1 MEISRDICTQKLYDQ
16 FMSGSSSQSDNISQ
30 LTAKARW
37 ENKADCFPKFSAI
50 EISEM
55 IEDWKEIKQEQKQ
68 QEINQQPNTN
78 QQWTTQQYSA
88 SILNAFKDVE
98 FLNGVNW
105 DEIIH
110 RAWIIGKW
118 ILWFFIITIVWG
130 IFMRIMK
137 KFLRY
142 GYAFFNSHRLI
153 FLKVLLPRWDG
164 KSDREQEKEI
174 AKDMKEKIGR
184 MSQVLWNL
192 HKMNEVSVYE
202 KFMWAIFWKHKL
214 VFIYQYE
221 NGQISCLVWTYPEY
235 QNMVESAIASQ
246 YASASIEMAPKPKFF
261 TKKYSDVQV
270 LETNKDP
277 LYTIKLYKNIPD
289 DPINNIMDSMWK
301 VSTEDTVNIVL
312 VVKPEKSSFNSRRQ
326 IAADRL
332 YKNLDLY
339 ELKRYSWKNLINP
352 FKRIEFAIMWT
363 TNRLVSS
370 KGEEK
375 EITMVRMVKAKE
387 DSRNA
392 MWEEAANPTFRSTI
406 TIIASS
412 DVRWKPKEIIN
423 NLESAY
429 NVYSDEYSNSLE
441 CSNMK
446 HDIFW
451 WLFVPLWTAWV
462 SMYLT
467 WFFSKYSYF
476 STNELTS
483 LYHFPDWLYNRSP
496 AIEWMQYKVIAPPS
510 NLPTFSDDDWNGRI
524 ISWVLAENYKH
535 WNLSEILKE
544 YQQHWAVW
552 IRPETVN
559 ELKPIEECNSKEKT
573 KHNIIENKKG
583 IFMKII
589 KEDYTLIP
597 ISEWLKNEAYNIIEK
612 DWIFFIQLSTK
623 EWKIIKPVSECSTEE
638 LDNSNIIEKDWN
650 LYIKVVKKEEIIK
663 PISDCSYEEKLENDV
678 EEKDWK
684 LFLNISKEKK
694 VRWYKAY
701 KWWVLL
707 WVNIYRNIYSPV
719 YIKRDD
725 RTRHHYCIWK
735 SGTWKSVF
743 LQTLARQDIW
753 NGDGLCLIDP
763 HGDLAEDMLAYVPKE
778 RAKDVVYFEAWDEE
792 RPMWLNLYEIDN
804 LDQADRTVND
814 ATEIFLKMFGPEIFW
829 PRIQEYFKYGSL
841 TLLEDFEDRPTLLDV
856 TRLFT
861 DDWYREFK
869 LKKVTNAVVKNWR
882 EKTYNAMWDREK
894 QEIIPYFSSKFV
906 SFNTNRL
913 IRNIIWQTKS
923 AFTFDDIMNNQKILL
938 INLSKGKIWEM
949 NAQLLGMIIV
959 SKVYNAAMARAAI
972 PEKDRKDF
980 YLYVDEFQNFV
991 SWTFADI
998 LSEARKYRLWLIMAH
1013 QYIAQLD
1020 PPKWLWD
1027 TWGWK
1032 SDVKSAVFGN
1042 VWTMMSFKVGAP
1054 DAEFLEKEYAPVL
1067 SWQDIVWIAN
1077 YKSYVKLNID
1087 NATTRVF
1094 SMNSIYTQDYQNKKI
1109 VPILKEYS
1117 AKKYWRRR
1125 EFVDAET
1132 RARLWLSI
1140 EENDL
1145 PDNSSTPEDTTSA
1158 ETTSQWWDVQN

>member
-1 MEISRDICTQKLYDQ
+1 MEITQDACTQLLHDQ
-16 FMSGSSSQSDNISQ
+16 FIYDFSQSEDILQ
-30 LTAKARW
+30 LTRDARW
-37 ENKADCFPKFSAI
+37 ENKAQCLNFTSYSEIESVVDGWKFT
-50 EISEM
+50 E
-55 IEDWKEIKQEQKQ
+55 KEQQRPQVQDQPTAQK
-68 QEINQQPNTN
+68 EEKDFF
-78 QQWTTQQYSA
+78 A
-88 SILNAFKDVE
+88 SIVTLPNVE
-98 FLNGVNW
+98 TPQ
-105 DEIIH
+105 D
-110 RAWIIGKW
+110 
-118 ILWFFIITIVWG
+118 ILILLKTVGWRILMCFIIIVLWG
-130 IFMRIMK
+130 LFIRLLN

-142 GYAFFNSHRLI
+142 AYAFLNAHRII
-153 FLKVLLPRWDG
+153 FLKVLLPRWDA

-174 AKDMKEKIGR
+174 AKDMKEKIWR

-192 HKMNEVSVYE
+192 YKMSDVSTHE
-202 KFMWAIFWKHKL
+202 KIMHFFFWKHKL
-214 VFIYQYE
+214 IFVYQYE
-221 NGQISCLVWTYPEY
+221 EWQLSCLVWIYPEY

-246 YASASIEMAPKPKFF
+246 YASASIERVARPNFFKKKF
-261 TKKYSDVQV
+261 SDIQV
-270 LETNKDP
+270 LETTKDP
-277 LYTIKLYKNIPD
+277 LYTIKLFKNIPD
-289 DPINNIMDSMWK
+289 DPINNIIDSMWK
-301 VSTEDTVNIVL
+301 VSVEDTVSIVL
-312 VVKPEKSSFNSRRQ
+312 VAKPEKSTFNVRRQ

-339 ELKRYSWKNLINP
+339 EMNRWHWKNLINP
-352 FKRIEFAIMWT
+352 FKWIEFALFWP
-363 TNRLVSS
+363 TNKLVSS
-370 KGEEK
+370 KKEENDV
-375 EITMVRMVKAKE
+375 TMVRMVKAKE

-406 TIIASS
+406 SLVASS
-412 DVRWKPKEIIN
+412 NVKWRPREILN

-441 CSNMK
+441 CSNFK
-446 HDIFW
+446 HDILWF
-451 WLFVPLWTAWV
+451 LFIPLWRA
-462 SMYLT
+462 SIFMYLQ

-476 STNELTS
+476 STNEITS
-483 LYHFPDWLYNRSP
+483 LYHFPDGLYNRSP
-496 AIEWMQYKVIAPPS
+496 AIEWMQYKIVAAPN
-510 NLPTFSDDDWNGRI
+510 NLPTFSDDEWNGRV
-524 ISWVLAENYKH
+524 ISWVLAENYKK
-535 WNLSEILKE
+535 WNLSEILKD
-544 YQQHWAVW
+544 YPHHWAVW
-552 IRPETVN
+552 TRTDTIE
-559 ELKPIEECNSKEKT
+559 ELKPIEECSESDKK
-573 KHNIIENKKG
+573 KHEIVEENGKQFVK
-583 IFMKII
+583 F
-589 KEDYTLIP
+589 
-597 ISEWLKNEAYNIIEK
+597 
-612 DWIFFIQLSTK
+612 TK
-623 EWKIIKPVSECSTEE
+623 EST
-638 LDNSNIIEKDWN
+638 
-650 LYIKVVKKEEIIK
+650 
-663 PISDCSYEEKLENDV
+663 
-678 EEKDWK
+678 
-684 LFLNISKEKK
+684 
-694 VRWYKAY
+694 VRWYKTY

-707 WVNIYRNIYSPV
+707 WVNIYRNVFSPV

-753 NGDGLCLIDP
+753 NWDWVCLIDP

-861 DDWYREFK
+861 DDGYREFK
-869 LKKVTNAVVKNWR
+869 LKKVTNAVVRNWW

-923 AFTFDDIMNNQKILL
+923 AFKFDDIMNNQKILI

-998 LSEARKYRLWLIMAH
+998 LSEARKYRLGLIMAH
-1013 QYIAQLD
+1013 PYIAQLD
-1020 PPKWLWD
+1020 PAKWLGD
-1027 TWGWK
+1027 VWGGK
-1032 SDVKSAVFGN
+1032 SDVKAAVFGN
-1042 VWTMMSFKVGAP
+1042 VGTMMSFKVGAP
-1054 DAEFLEKEYAPVL
+1054 DAEFLEKEYSPVL
-1067 SWQDIVWIAN
+1067 SGQDIVWIAN
-1077 YKSYVKLNID
+1077 YKSYIKLNID

-1094 SMNSIYTQDYQNKKI
+1094 SMNSIYTKDYQNKKI

-1117 AKKYWRRR
+1117 AKKYGRRR

-1132 RARLWLSI
+1132 RARLWLWI
-1140 EENDL
+1140 DENNL
-1145 PDNSSTPEDTTSA
+1145 PDNPSIPTDTSRDTSTEAPI
-1158 ETTSQWWDVQN
+1158 QWWE

>member
-1 MEISRDICTQKLYDQ
+1 MEITPDVCRQQLHDQ
-16 FMSGSSSQSDNISQ
+16 FIHNFKQVDNISK
-30 LTAKARW
+30 LTADARK
-37 ENKADCFPKFSAI
+37 ENKVQCFLNFNNSAVEI
-50 EISEM
+50 ESMLNNWMATE
-55 IEDWKEIKQEQKQ
+55 KEQPIPQEPIATPEKK
-68 QEINQQPNTN
+68 
-78 QQWTTQQYSA
+78 SGFMA
-88 SILNAFKDVE
+88 SISSLSMPDLTKIDSPQQIFTWLKFVWKYVWLFFLAIILLGIFTRLFNKFCRYAYAFLNA
-98 FLNGVNW
+98 
-105 DEIIH
+105 H
-110 RAWIIGKW
+110 R
-118 ILWFFIITIVWG
+118 IV
-130 IFMRIMK
+130 
-137 KFLRY
+137 
-142 GYAFFNSHRLI
+142 
-153 FLKVLLPRWDG
+153 FLKVLLPRWDA

-174 AKDMKEKIGR
+174 AKDMKEKIWR

-202 KFMWAIFWKHKL
+202 KLMQFFFGKHKL
-214 VFIYQYE
+214 VFVYQYE
-221 NGQISCLVWTYPEY
+221 QWQLSCLVWTYPEY

-246 YASASIEMAPKPKFF
+246 YASASIERVAKPNFF
-261 TKKYSDVQV
+261 KKRYSDVQV
-270 LETNKDP
+270 LETTKDP

-289 DPINNIMDSMWK
+289 DPINNIIDSMWK
-301 VSTEDTVNIVL
+301 VGVEDTVSIVL
-312 VVKPEKSSFNSRRQ
+312 VAKPEKSTFNVRRQ

-339 ELKRYSWKNLINP
+339 EMKRWNWKNLINP
-352 FKRIEFAIMWT
+352 FKWIEYAISWP
-363 TNRLVSS
+363 TNRLLSS
-370 KGEEK
+370 KSEEK
-375 EITMVRMVKAKE
+375 DVTMVRMVRAKE

-406 TIIASS
+406 SLVASS
-412 DVRWKPKEIIN
+412 NVKWKPREILN

-429 NVYSDEYSNSLE
+429 NVYNDEYSNTLE
-441 CSNMK
+441 CSNFK
-446 HDIFW
+446 HDLLWF
-451 WLFVPLWTAWV
+451 LFVPLRRAGIFL
-462 SMYLT
+462 YLQ

-483 LYHFPDWLYNRSP
+483 LFHFPDWLYNRSP
-496 AIEWMQYKVIAPPS
+496 VIEWMQYKVVAAPN
-510 NLPTFSDDDWNGRI
+510 NLPTFTDDDWNGHI
-524 ISWVLAENYKH
+524 ISWVLAENYKKG
-535 WNLSEILKE
+535 NLSEILKD
-544 YQQHWAVW
+544 YPHHRAVW
-552 IRPETVN
+552 TRKDTV
-559 ELKPIEECNSKEKT
+559 EDLKPIEECSESEKKKHEIVEQDWKQFVKFTREKT
-573 KHNIIENKKG
+573 I
-583 IFMKII
+583 
-589 KEDYTLIP
+589 
-597 ISEWLKNEAYNIIEK
+597 
-612 DWIFFIQLSTK
+612 
-623 EWKIIKPVSECSTEE
+623 
-638 LDNSNIIEKDWN
+638 
-650 LYIKVVKKEEIIK
+650 
-663 PISDCSYEEKLENDV
+663 
-678 EEKDWK
+678 
-684 LFLNISKEKK
+684 
-694 VRWYKAY
+694 RWYKTY
-701 KWWVLL
+701 KSWVLL
-707 WVNIYRNIYSPV
+707 WVNIYRNIFSPV

-753 NGDGLCLIDP
+753 NGDWMCLIDP

-814 ATEIFLKMFGPEIFW
+814 ATEIFLKMFWPEIFW

-869 LKKVTNAVVKNWR
+869 LKKVTNAVVRNWW

-913 IRNIIWQTKS
+913 IRNIIWQTRS
-923 AFTFDDIMNNQKILL
+923 AFTFDDIMNNQKILI

-959 SKVYNAAMARAAI
+959 SKVYNAAMARATI
-972 PEKDRKDF
+972 PENERKDF

-998 LSEARKYRLWLIMAH
+998 LSEARKYRLGLIMAH

-1020 PPKWLWD
+1020 PARWLGDVW
-1027 TWGWK
+1027 WGK
-1032 SDVKSAVFGN
+1032 SDVKAAVFGN
-1042 VWTMMSFKVGAP
+1042 VGTMMSFKVGAP
-1054 DAEFLEKEYAPVL
+1054 DAEFLEKEYSPVL

-1077 YKSYVKLNID
+1077 YKSYIKLNID

-1094 SMNSIYTQDYQNKKI
+1094 SMNSIYTKDYQNKKI

-1132 RARLWLSI
+1132 RARLWLWI
-1140 EENDL
+1140 DENDL
-1145 PDNSSTPEDTTSA
+1145 PDNSSTPTDSSSTQTDIA
-1158 ETTSQWWDVQN
+1158 TETPEQQGE